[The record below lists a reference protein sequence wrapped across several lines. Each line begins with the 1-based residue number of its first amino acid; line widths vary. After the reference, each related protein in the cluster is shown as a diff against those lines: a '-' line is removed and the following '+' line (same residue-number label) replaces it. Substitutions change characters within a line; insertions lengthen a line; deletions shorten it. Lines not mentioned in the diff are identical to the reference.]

1 MTFSAL
7 LDTCVLAPSVLRD
20 LFSQYP
26 GDFLFLMDLQGLD
39 QDRIIDAIDTICA
52 RSGRRGPRWTRAD
65 IIGQLEREKLPTFV
79 ATAKAALK

>member
-7 LDTCVLAPSVLRD
+7 LDTCVLVPSVPRD

-26 GDFLFLMDLQGLD
+26 GNFLFLMDLWGLD
-39 QDRIIDAIDTICA
+39 QDRIFNAIDTIRA
-52 RSGRRGPRWTRAD
+52 RSGRRGPRWTHAN
-65 IIGQLEREKLPTFV
+65 ILGQLEREQLPTFV